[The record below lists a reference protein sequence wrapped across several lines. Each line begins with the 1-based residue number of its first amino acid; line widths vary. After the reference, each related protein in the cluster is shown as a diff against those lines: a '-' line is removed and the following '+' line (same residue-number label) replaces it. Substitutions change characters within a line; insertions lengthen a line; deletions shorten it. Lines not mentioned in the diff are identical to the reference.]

1 MVKSLRIWSANAAG
15 PSVIFVTYWI
25 LCDAKAKLFVNQCPR
40 VSARTPRA
48 MKAEVQFFAGYLTL
62 AFHEARNVRHLVSA
76 GLLEKSAFRMLI
88 DGLPANRIEAWRF
101 LQPFRRK
108 ASEAPTGAE
117 AESVFRNK
125 FELSLE
131 DLVVLSSNPHWED
144 RLEVIDGPK
153 SMKA

>member
-1 MVKSLRIWSANAAG
+1 M
-15 PSVIFVTYWI
+15 
-25 LCDAKAKLFVNQCPR
+25 
-40 VSARTPRA
+40 
-48 MKAEVQFFAGYLTL
+48 
-62 AFHEARNVRHLVSA
+62 
-76 GLLEKSAFRMLI
+76 EKSAFRMLI

-131 DLVVLSSNPHWED
+131 DLLVLSSNPHWEGRSFGGNRWAQIDEGLIALRDAIDIRKHERVAELIVSLPKMAHNTGNLADQLRALDEAIERARLD
-144 RLEVIDGPK
+144 RPCAK
-153 SMKA
+153 